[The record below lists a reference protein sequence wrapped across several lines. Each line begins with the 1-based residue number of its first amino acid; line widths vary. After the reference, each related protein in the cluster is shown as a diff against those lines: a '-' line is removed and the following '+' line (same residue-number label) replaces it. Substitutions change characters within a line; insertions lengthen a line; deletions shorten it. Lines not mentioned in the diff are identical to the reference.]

1 MGLTKT
7 LLGITGVITAI
18 LFQAWSLPVFLL
30 GTVLV
35 SKCFKNTASHR
46 NHNFSVTDFK
56 IIARLMAAL
65 IILVLVS
72 NFFEKQVSELL
83 DHWDK
88 FSIFDLSIAKM
99 TAVNTGVLKGASIKF
114 ALNITALVGPLLI
127 AFYFEDLLI
136 NIQNRTSVGWKTFV
150 TIFFIFLFLAFFP
163 LWWIQNMNFVNSYI
177 LRLVL
182 FIYLFHP
189 IFGMLFFKLKP

>member
-30 GTVLV
+30 GIVVV
-35 SKCFKNTASHR
+35 SKCFKNTVSHR

-88 FSIFDLSIAKM
+88 FSIFDL
-99 TAVNTGVLKGASIKF
+99 
-114 ALNITALVGPLLI
+114 
-127 AFYFEDLLI
+127 
-136 NIQNRTSVGWKTFV
+136 
-150 TIFFIFLFLAFFP
+150 
-163 LWWIQNMNFVNSYI
+163 
-177 LRLVL
+177 
-182 FIYLFHP
+182 
-189 IFGMLFFKLKP
+189 

>member
-35 SKCFKNTASHR
+35 SKCFKNTASHH

-65 IILVLVS
+65 IIFVLVS
-72 NFFEKQVSELL
+72 NFFGKQVSELL
-83 DHWDK
+83 DYWDK
-88 FSIFDLSIAKM
+88 FSIFDLSITKM
-99 TAVNTGVLKGASIKF
+99 TAVNTGVLKGAPIKL

-127 AFYFEDLLI
+127 AFYFDDLLI
-136 NIQNRTSVGWKTFV
+136 SIQNRTSVGWKIFV
-150 TIFFIFLFLAFFP
+150 TIIFIFLFLAFFP
-163 LWWIQNMNFVNSYI
+163 LWWIQNMNFVNSYS
-177 LRLVL
+177 LQLL
-182 FIYLFHP
+182 LYIYLFHP
-189 IFGMLFFKLKP
+189 IFGMLLFKLKP